1 MNPKGL
7 FNNDNERRGVAPII
21 ATLLMVAI
29 AVVGGILIFVFAQ
42 GFFSSSQVEG
52 PTIESVS
59 LLGYDTR
66 DVSALTNH
74 AGTTITGIGSSTTND
89 NKLTPGANVAF
100 YLKNTGS
107 QTLVI
112 SSLKLA
118 GEVLTFDG
126 TTTFTNS
133 TVGNG
138 EYSILNG
145 NAVSGADSAIA
156 TSTLT
161 PGQETTVVA
170 KVIDS
175 PLKTGRSYT
184 AELTTGNG
192 ATFKFDFIAGIQKG

>member
-52 PTIESVS
+52 PTIESVTMI
-59 LLGYDTR
+59 GYDTR
-66 DVSALTNH
+66 DVAALNNH
-74 AGTTITGIGSSTTND
+74 AGTALSAFGSGTTND
-89 NKLTPGANVAF
+89 NKITQASSVAL
-100 YLKNTGS
+100 YIKNTGT

-112 SSLKLA
+112 NSLKLA
-118 GEVLTFDG
+118 GETLTFDG
-126 TTTFTNS
+126 TAGVTNS
-133 TVGNG
+133 TLTAG
-138 EYSILNG
+138 EYAILDG
-145 NAVSGADSAIA
+145 NSGTAAIA

-161 PGQETTVVA
+161 SGQETTIVA

-175 PLKTGRSYT
+175 PLKTGRTYT
-184 AELTTGNG
+184 VDLTTGNG
-192 ATFKFDFIAGIQKG
+192 ATFKFDFIAGINKG